1 MNALEYFFPALL
13 EGIVR
18 YASNVVKLKGRILFR
33 PRARPA
39 DHRLNRGVRRIGSLV
54 ADSLPRSTMSLNRL
68 LASTAGAALALVVAA
83 APALAAPAHPYEA
96 IAGHYATMKQA
107 NAVAAQAKAKGF
119 RTVVQVNGP
128 RKIEVEYGNG

>member
-1 MNALEYFFPALL
+1 
-13 EGIVR
+13 
-18 YASNVVKLKGRILFR
+18 
-33 PRARPA
+33 
-39 DHRLNRGVRRIGSLV
+39 
-54 ADSLPRSTMSLNRL
+54 MSLNRL

-128 RKIEVEYGNG
+128 RKIEVEYGNGYATPAPALALCKKVTAKGLPCHLGQEEHGVPAAWKHS